1 MKARS
6 ELKTADAMEARSV
19 FDEDLRAAVE
29 TMRRGG
35 VVLYPTDTVWGLG
48 CDARCGEAV
57 RRIFEIKRRADS
69 KAMIS
74 LVADEAMLER
84 WVVPVPEAAL
94 MLIEASG
101 DDVPMTIVY
110 DHPRGIA
117 PELLADDGSAAM
129 RVTRERFSSAL
140 CRRMRGPVVSTSA
153 NISGNPA
160 PASFAAIDPE
170 IVGAVDYV
178 CRYRRDDSSEH
189 RPSSVVKVSDSGVI
203 KILRP

>member
-1 MKARS
+1 MKPDEAMEPGS
-6 ELKTADAMEARSV
+6 GMKPADAMA
-19 FDEDLRAAVE
+19 EDLRAAVE
-29 TMRRGG
+29 AMRRGG

-48 CDARCGEAV
+48 CDARCSEAV

-84 WVVPVPEAAL
+84 WVDPVPEAAL

-101 DDVPMTIVY
+101 ADVPMTIVY
-110 DHPRGIA
+110 DHPQGLA

-153 NISGNPA
+153 NISGREA
-160 PASFAAIDPE
+160 PASFADIDPE
-170 IVGAVDYV
+170 ILGAVDYV
-178 CRYRRDDSSEH
+178 CRFRRDDSSQR

>member
-1 MKARS
+1 MKP
-6 ELKTADAMEARSV
+6 EEAMESRSA
-19 FDEDLRAAVE
+19 FDADDLRTAVE

-35 VVLYPTDTVWGLG
+35 VVVYPTDTVWGLG
-48 CDARCGEAV
+48 CDARSSEAV
-57 RRIFEIKRRADS
+57 KRIYEIKRRADS

-84 WVVPVPEAAL
+84 WVETVPDAAL
-94 MLIEASG
+94 QLIEASG
-101 DDVPMTIVY
+101 SDVPMTIVY
-110 DHPRGIA
+110 DTPRGIA

-153 NISGNPA
+153 NISGCPA
-160 PASFAAIDPE
+160 PAFYADIDPE
-170 IVGAVDYV
+170 ILEAADYV
-178 CRYRRDDSSEH
+178 CMYRRDDSSPR

>member
-1 MKARS
+1 MEPGSGMKP
-6 ELKTADAMEARSV
+6 ADAMA
-19 FDEDLRAAVE
+19 EDLRAAVE
-29 TMRRGG
+29 AMRRGG

-48 CDARCGEAV
+48 CDARCSEAV

-84 WVVPVPEAAL
+84 WVDPVPEAAL

-101 DDVPMTIVY
+101 ADVPMTIVY
-110 DHPRGIA
+110 DHPQGLA

-153 NISGNPA
+153 NISGREA
-160 PASFAAIDPE
+160 PASFADIDPE
-170 IVGAVDYV
+170 ILGAVDYV
-178 CRYRRDDSSEH
+178 CRFRRDDSSQR